1 MQRLELRLFDTFQA
15 AWDGAPLPGFRS
27 DKVRALLVYLAVEGR
42 RTHNRQVLWTLL
54 WGEYPEKSAR
64 ASLRSALYNL
74 RQILEPVAAES
85 ESPLLTVTRNSVTF
99 HVDHPGCWVDVAEFD
114 TLVITYRS
122 HPHRDLNRCS
132 ACVQSMTQLID
143 LYRGDFLMGLL
154 LPDSPAFDEWR
165 LLQQEAR
172 HRQVVD
178 ALDALTAH
186 HSGRGHYDQA
196 ARYARRQIELTPW
209 KEGAYRQLMRALAL
223 DGQRNAALAEYEA
236 CRHVL
241 QQELCAEP
249 DRQTTALYEQ
259 IRDGE
264 LGWGEG

>member
-1 MQRLELRLFDTFQA
+1 MQRLELRLFGTFQA
-15 AWDGAPLPGFRS
+15 DWDGAPLPGFRS

-42 RTHNRQVLWTLL
+42 RTHNRQVLWALL

-74 RQILEPVAAES
+74 RQILEPMAAES
-85 ESPLLTVTRNSVTF
+85 EFPFLTITRKSVAF
-99 HVDHPGCWVDVAEFD
+99 HADHPDCWVDVAEFD
-114 TLVITYRS
+114 ALVTTYRS

-132 ACVQSMTQLID
+132 TCVQRMTQLID
-143 LYRGDFLMGLL
+143 LYRGDFLTGLL
-154 LPDSPAFDEWR
+154 LSDSPAFDEWR
-165 LLQQEAR
+165 LLQQETR
-172 HRQVVD
+172 HRQVAD

-186 HSGRGHYDQA
+186 HSAWGHYDQA

-209 KEGAYRQLMRALAL
+209 KEGAYRQLMHALAL
-223 DGQRNAALAEYEA
+223 DGRRSAALAEYET

-241 QQELCAEP
+241 QQELHVEP

-259 IRDGE
+259 IRDEE